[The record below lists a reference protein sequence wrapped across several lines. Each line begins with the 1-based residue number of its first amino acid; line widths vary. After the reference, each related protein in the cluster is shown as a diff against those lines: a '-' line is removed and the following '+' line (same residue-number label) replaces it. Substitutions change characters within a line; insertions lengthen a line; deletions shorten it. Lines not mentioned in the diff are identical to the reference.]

1 MDFTLFCL
9 KSIVLFVMIE
19 SDGDYMAITG
29 RDLQLE
35 KRRLDE
41 VLKLLDDKIAQMGKD
56 IFNDEDKF
64 KEFRRYTWDNMR
76 AMDAQELNQA
86 RADSEFE
93 ANKILMKQDYFKKLY
108 RIKDNPYF
116 ASVVFEDEEKQRYSV
131 YLGLTYLKDDD
142 YGNIIYDWRSPI
154 CSLFY
159 DFEVGPCAYAA
170 PGGPVKGHLLRKR
183 QYKIENRKL
192 LSAFDNSM
200 NIDDDLLQEVLAQD
214 SNDKMKNI
222 VNTIQQEQ
230 NNVIRNVRDKTL
242 IVSGIAG
249 SGKTSVALHRI
260 AFLLYKIPNLTSN
273 DVLIFSPNQIF
284 TEYISN
290 VLPELGE
297 DNTLQ
302 TTFNDYLSSS
312 ISEFTEVESFMSFL
326 SKYYIQKVS
335 DEDFELVKYKQ
346 SDGIINDINL
356 YIEDFI
362 RKARMISD
370 FTENH
375 VYTVYKEE
383 VNDLLHNRYSTL
395 PFFERIDEIALKL
408 SEANYK
414 GSSKKKP
421 TYRKM
426 ILDNSSFKKDFKE
439 IYTGFFSS
447 DFCKIRMNDQ
457 QLRKFSNSKVIGYD
471 DALLFTY
478 MKGMLEGFPY
488 EKDIRQVVI
497 DEAQD
502 YSYLQYLIISKIFR
516 NSNFTILGDV
526 NQTINPYYK
535 YDSLDVL
542 AKIFKQSKCI
552 SLTKTYRSSPEI
564 IEFTNKILG
573 LNHVSAI
580 RRTEKTPLIHRT
592 DPNML
597 IDDINYLRKK
607 YKSVAVI
614 TRESNTAEKL
624 YEDLKDKLP
633 ISILNSQTEEFNKEM
648 VIIPAYLA
656 KGLEFDSVI
665 VYSDGESKYLKNE
678 KNLLYVACTRA
689 QHELIVYSVN
699 NKKEK

>member
-1 MDFTLFCL
+1 
-9 KSIVLFVMIE
+9 
-19 SDGDYMAITG
+19 MAITG
-29 RDLQLE
+29 RDLELEE
-35 KRRLDE
+35 KRLEE
-41 VLKLLDDKIAQMGKD
+41 VLKLLDDKLAQMGVD
-56 IFNDEDKF
+56 IFEDEEKYTD
-64 KEFRRYTWDNMR
+64 FRKYTWDNMR

-86 RADSEFE
+86 NAESEFE

-108 RIKDNPYF
+108 KIRNNPYF
-116 ASVVFEDEEKQRYSV
+116 ASVIFEDEDKERFSV
-131 YLGLTYLKDDD
+131 YLGLTYLKDED

-159 DFEVGPCAYAA
+159 DFEVGPAAYAA
-170 PGGPVKGHLLRKR
+170 PGGPVKGSLIRKR

-200 NIDDDLLQEVLAQD
+200 NIDDELLQEVLATD

-260 AFLLYKIPNLTSN
+260 AFLLYKIKNLTSN
-273 DVLIFSPNQIF
+273 DILIFSPNQIF

-302 TTFNDYLSSS
+302 TTFNDYLSTVITEFNSVEPFMEF
-312 ISEFTEVESFMSFL
+312 IGKFYSE
-326 SKYYIQKVS
+326 KV
-335 DEDFELVKYKQ
+335 DNIEFIKYKQ
-346 SDGIINDINL
+346 SDGIIYDIDL
-356 YIEDFI
+356 YLEDFI
-362 RKARMISD
+362 RKARMVSD
-370 FTENH
+370 FTENKI
-375 VYTVYKEE
+375 YTVYKDE

-395 PFFERIDEIALKL
+395 PFFERVDTIAERY

-414 GSSKKKP
+414 GSSKKKL

-426 ILDNSSFKKDFKE
+426 IMDNSSFKKDYKDIFL
-439 IYTGFFSS
+439 GFFTSP
-447 DFCKIRMNDQ
+447 FCKIRARD
-457 QLRKFSNSKVIGYD
+457 KDIKEFEKSKVIGYE
-471 DALLFTY
+471 DALLFAY
-478 MKGMLEGFPY
+478 MKGVLEGFPY
-488 EKDIRQVVI
+488 ERDIRQVVI

-535 YDSLDVL
+535 YESLDIL
-542 AKIFKQSKCI
+542 AGIFKQSKCI
-552 SLTKTYRSSPEI
+552 QLNKTYRSSPEI

-573 LNHVSAI
+573 LNHVCAI
-580 RRTEKTPLIHRT
+580 RKTEKTPLIHRT
-592 DPNML
+592 DASKL
-597 IDDINYLRKK
+597 IDDIDYLRVK

-614 TRESNTAEKL
+614 TRDSKKAALL
-624 YEDLKDKLP
+624 YEELKDKLP
-633 ISILNSQTEEFNKEM
+633 ISMLNSNSEEFNKEL
-648 VIIPAYLA
+648 VVLPAYLA

-665 VYSDGESKYLKNE
+665 VYSDKDSKYLKNE
-678 KNLLYVACTRA
+678 RNLLYVACTRA
-689 QHELIVYSVN
+689 QHELIVYS
-699 NKKEK
+699 

>member
-1 MDFTLFCL
+1 
-9 KSIVLFVMIE
+9 
-19 SDGDYMAITG
+19 MAITG
-29 RDLQLE
+29 RDFELEE
-35 KRRLDE
+35 KRLTE
-41 VLKLLDDKIAQMGKD
+41 VLKLLDDKLAQMGED
-56 IFNDEDKF
+56 IFEDEDKF
-64 KEFRRYTWDNMR
+64 MEFRRYTWDNMR

-86 RADSEFE
+86 TVESEFE
-93 ANKILMKQDYFKKLY
+93 ANKIFMKQNYFKKLF

-116 ASVVFEDEEKQRYSV
+116 ASVVFEDEDKERYSV

-170 PGGPVKGHLLRKR
+170 PGGPVKGNLIRKR
-183 QYKIENRKL
+183 QYKIQDRKL

-200 NIDDDLLQEVLAQD
+200 NIDDDLLQEVLATD

-260 AFLLYKIPNLTSN
+260 AFLLYKINNLTSN

-302 TTFNDYLSSS
+302 TTFNDYLSSN
-312 ISEFTEVESFMSFL
+312 ITEFQEVEPFMDFIGKFYSE
-326 SKYYIQKVS
+326 KVS
-335 DEDFELVKYKQ
+335 NPELIRYKQ
-346 SDGIINDINL
+346 SDEIINDINL
-356 YIEDFI
+356 YIEDFV
-362 RKARMISD
+362 RKARVVRD
-370 FTENH
+370 FTENKI
-375 VYTVYKEE
+375 YTVYKDDL
-383 VNDLLHNRYSTL
+383 NDLLHNRYNTL
-395 PFFERIDEIALKL
+395 PFFERVDIIAEKL
-408 SEANYK
+408 SESNYK
-414 GSSKKKP
+414 GSTKKKP
-421 TYRKM
+421 TYKKM
-426 ILDNSSFKKDFKE
+426 IMENSSFVKDYKDIF
-439 IYTGFFSS
+439 IGFFSS
-447 DFCKIRMNDQ
+447 DFCKIRMNDEE
-457 QLRKFSNSKVIGYD
+457 LRKFNRSKVIGYD
-471 DALLFTY
+471 DALLFVY
-478 MKGMLEGFPY
+478 MKGLLEGFPY

-502 YSYLQYLIISKIFR
+502 YNYLQYLIISKIFR

-535 YDSLDVL
+535 YDSLDIL
-542 AKIFKQSKCI
+542 ANIFKQSKCI

-573 LNHVSAI
+573 LNHVCAI
-580 RRTEKTPLIHRT
+580 RKTESVPLIHRT
-592 DPNML
+592 DNSKIL
-597 IDDINYLRKK
+597 EDINYLRNK

-614 TRESNTAEKL
+614 TRDNNTAIKL
-624 YEDLKDKLP
+624 YEDMKETIP
-633 ISILNSQTEEFNKEM
+633 ISLLNGQSEEFNKEL
-648 VIIPAYLA
+648 VVLPAYLA

-665 VYSDGESKYLKNE
+665 VYSDGDSKYLKNE

-689 QHELIVYSVN
+689 QHELIVYSAS
-699 NKKEK
+699 K

>member
-1 MDFTLFCL
+1 
-9 KSIVLFVMIE
+9 
-19 SDGDYMAITG
+19 
-29 RDLQLE
+29 
-35 KRRLDE
+35 
-41 VLKLLDDKIAQMGKD
+41 
-56 IFNDEDKF
+56 
-64 KEFRRYTWDNMR
+64 
-76 AMDAQELNQA
+76 MDAQELNQA
-86 RADSEFE
+86 TVESEFE
-93 ANKILMKQDYFKKLY
+93 ANKIFMKQNYFKKLF

-116 ASVVFEDEEKQRYSV
+116 ASVVFEDEDKERYSV

-170 PGGPVKGHLLRKR
+170 PGGPVKGNLIRKR
-183 QYKIENRKL
+183 QYKIQDRKL

-200 NIDDDLLQEVLAQD
+200 NIDDDLLQEVLATD

-260 AFLLYKIPNLTSN
+260 AFLLYKINNLTSN

-302 TTFNDYLSSS
+302 TTFNDYLSSN
-312 ISEFTEVESFMSFL
+312 ITEFQEVEPFMDFIGKFYSE
-326 SKYYIQKVS
+326 KVS
-335 DEDFELVKYKQ
+335 NPELIRYKQ

-356 YIEDFI
+356 YIDDYI
-362 RKARMISD
+362 RKARVIRD
-370 FTENH
+370 FTENKI
-375 VYTVYKEE
+375 YTVYKDDL
-383 VNDLLHNRYSTL
+383 NDLLHNRYNTL
-395 PFFERIDEIALKL
+395 PFFERVDIIAEKL

-414 GSSKKKP
+414 GSTKKKP
-421 TYRKM
+421 TYKKM
-426 ILDNSSFKKDFKE
+426 IMENSSFVKDYKDIF
-439 IYTGFFSS
+439 IGFFSS
-447 DFCKIRMNDQ
+447 EFCKIRMNDEE
-457 QLRKFSNSKVIGYD
+457 LRRFNKSKTIGYD
-471 DALLFTY
+471 DALLFVY
-478 MKGMLEGFPY
+478 MKGLLEGFPY

-502 YSYLQYLIISKIFR
+502 YNYLQYLIISKIFR

-535 YDSLDVL
+535 YDSLDIL
-542 AKIFKQSKCI
+542 ANIFKQSKCI

-573 LNHVSAI
+573 LNHVCAI
-580 RRTEKTPLIHRT
+580 RKTESVPLIHRT
-592 DPNML
+592 DNSKIL
-597 IDDINYLRKK
+597 EDINYLRDK

-614 TRESNTAEKL
+614 TRDNNTATKL
-624 YEDLKDKLP
+624 YEEMKEVIP
-633 ISILNSQTEEFNKEM
+633 ISLLNGQSEEFNKEL
-648 VIIPAYLA
+648 VVLPAYLA

-665 VYSDGESKYLKNE
+665 VYSDGDSKYLKNE

-689 QHELIVYSVN
+689 QHELIVYSAS
-699 NKKEK
+699 K

>member
-1 MDFTLFCL
+1 
-9 KSIVLFVMIE
+9 
-19 SDGDYMAITG
+19 MAITG
-29 RDLQLE
+29 RDFELEE
-35 KRRLDE
+35 KRLTE
-41 VLKLLDDKIAQMGKD
+41 VLKLLDDKLAQMGED
-56 IFNDEDKF
+56 IFEDEDKF
-64 KEFRRYTWDNMR
+64 MEFRRYTWDNMR

-86 RADSEFE
+86 TVESEFE
-93 ANKILMKQDYFKKLY
+93 ANKIFMKQNYFKKLF

-116 ASVVFEDEEKQRYSV
+116 ASVVFEDEDKERYSV

-170 PGGPVKGHLLRKR
+170 PGGPVKGNLIRKR
-183 QYKIENRKL
+183 QYKIQDRKL

-200 NIDDDLLQEVLAQD
+200 NIDDDLLQEVLATD

-260 AFLLYKIPNLTSN
+260 AFLLYKINNLTSN

-302 TTFNDYLSSS
+302 TTFNDYLSSN
-312 ISEFTEVESFMSFL
+312 ITEFQEVEPFMDFIGKFYSE
-326 SKYYIQKVS
+326 KVS
-335 DEDFELVKYKQ
+335 NPELIRYKQ

-356 YIEDFI
+356 YIEDFV
-362 RKARMISD
+362 RKARVVRD
-370 FTENH
+370 FTENKI
-375 VYTVYKEE
+375 YTVYKDDL
-383 VNDLLHNRYSTL
+383 NDLLHNRYNTL
-395 PFFERIDEIALKL
+395 PFFERVDIIAEKL
-408 SEANYK
+408 SESNYK
-414 GSSKKKP
+414 GSTKKKP
-421 TYRKM
+421 TYKKM
-426 ILDNSSFKKDFKE
+426 IMENSSFVKDYKDIF
-439 IYTGFFSS
+439 IGFFSS
-447 DFCKIRMNDQ
+447 DFCKIRMNDEE
-457 QLRKFSNSKVIGYD
+457 LRKFNRSKVIGYD
-471 DALLFTY
+471 DALLFVY
-478 MKGMLEGFPY
+478 MKGLLEGFPY

-502 YSYLQYLIISKIFR
+502 YNYLQYLIISKIFR

-535 YDSLDVL
+535 YDSLDIL
-542 AKIFKQSKCI
+542 ANIFKQSKCI

-573 LNHVSAI
+573 LNHVCAI
-580 RRTEKTPLIHRT
+580 RKTESVPLIHRT
-592 DPNML
+592 DNSKIL
-597 IDDINYLRKK
+597 EDINYLRNK

-614 TRESNTAEKL
+614 TRDNNTAIKL
-624 YEDLKDKLP
+624 YEDMKETIP
-633 ISILNSQTEEFNKEM
+633 ISLLNGQSEEFNKEL
-648 VIIPAYLA
+648 VVLPAYLA

-665 VYSDGESKYLKNE
+665 VYSDGDSKYLKNE

-689 QHELIVYSVN
+689 QHELIVYSAS
-699 NKKEK
+699 K

>member
-1 MDFTLFCL
+1 
-9 KSIVLFVMIE
+9 
-19 SDGDYMAITG
+19 MAITG
-29 RDLQLE
+29 RDFELEE
-35 KRRLDE
+35 KRLAE
-41 VLKLLDDKIAQMGKD
+41 VLKLLDDKLAQMGED
-56 IFNDEDKF
+56 IFEDEDKF
-64 KEFRRYTWDNMR
+64 MEFRRYTWDNMR

-86 RADSEFE
+86 TVESEFE
-93 ANKILMKQDYFKKLY
+93 ANKIFMKQNYFKKLF

-116 ASVVFEDEEKQRYSV
+116 ASVVFEDEDNERYSV

-170 PGGPVKGHLLRKR
+170 PGGPVKGSLIRKR
-183 QYKIENRKL
+183 QYKISDRKL

-200 NIDDDLLQEVLAQD
+200 NIDDDLLQEVLATD

-260 AFLLYKIPNLTSN
+260 AFLLYKINNLTSN

-302 TTFNDYLSSS
+302 TTFNDYLSSN
-312 ISEFTEVESFMSFL
+312 ITEFQEVEPFMDFIGKFYSE
-326 SKYYIQKVS
+326 KVKNP
-335 DEDFELVKYKQ
+335 ELIKYKQ
-346 SDGIINDINL
+346 SDEIVNDINL

-362 RKARMISD
+362 RKSKVLRD
-370 FTENH
+370 FTENKI
-375 VYTVYKEE
+375 YTVYKDEL
-383 VNDLLHNRYSTL
+383 NDLLHNRYSTL
-395 PFFERIDEIALKL
+395 PFFERVDIIAEKL

-414 GSSKKKP
+414 GSTKKKP
-421 TYRKM
+421 TYKKLIM
-426 ILDNSSFKKDFKE
+426 ENSSFVKDYKDIFV
-439 IYTGFFSS
+439 GFFSS
-447 DFCKIRMNDQ
+447 DFCKIRMNDEE
-457 QLRKFSNSKVIGYD
+457 LRAFNKSKTIGYD
-471 DALLFTY
+471 DALLFVY
-478 MKGMLEGFPY
+478 MKGLLEGFPY
-488 EKDIRQVVI
+488 EKNIRQVVI

-502 YSYLQYLIISKIFR
+502 YNYLQYLIISKIFR

-535 YDSLDVL
+535 YDSLDIL
-542 AKIFKQSKCI
+542 ANIFKQSKCI

-573 LNHVSAI
+573 LNHVCAI
-580 RRTEKTPLIHRT
+580 RKTESVPLIHRT
-592 DPNML
+592 DCSNVL
-597 IDDINYLRKK
+597 KDINYLRDK

-614 TRESNTAEKL
+614 TRDNNTAVNL
-624 YEDLKDKLP
+624 YEHLKETIP
-633 ISILNSQTEEFNKEM
+633 ISLLNGQSEEFNKEL
-648 VIIPAYLA
+648 VVLPAYLA

-665 VYSDGESKYLKNE
+665 VYSDSDSKYLKNE

-689 QHELIVYSVN
+689 QHELIVYSAS
-699 NKKEK
+699 K

>member
-1 MDFTLFCL
+1 
-9 KSIVLFVMIE
+9 
-19 SDGDYMAITG
+19 MAITG
-29 RDLQLE
+29 RDFDLEE
-35 KRRLDE
+35 KRLTE
-41 VLKLLDDKIAQMGKD
+41 VLKLLDDKLAQMGED
-56 IFNDEDKF
+56 IFEDKDKF
-64 KEFRRYTWDNMR
+64 MEFRRYTWENMR

-86 RADSEFE
+86 TVESEFE
-93 ANKILMKQDYFKKLY
+93 ANKIFMKQNYFKKLF

-116 ASVVFEDEEKQRYSV
+116 ASVVFEDEDKERYSV

-170 PGGPVKGHLLRKR
+170 PGGPVKGNLIRKR
-183 QYKIENRKL
+183 QYKIQDRKL

-200 NIDDDLLQEVLAQD
+200 NIDDDLLQEVLATD

-260 AFLLYKIPNLTSN
+260 AFLLYKINNLTSN

-302 TTFNDYLSSS
+302 TTFNDYLSSN
-312 ISEFTEVESFMSFL
+312 ITEFQEVEPFMDFIGKFYSE
-326 SKYYIQKVS
+326 KVS
-335 DEDFELVKYKQ
+335 NPELIRYKQ

-356 YIEDFI
+356 YIDDYI
-362 RKARMISD
+362 RKARVIRD
-370 FTENH
+370 FTENKI
-375 VYTVYKEE
+375 YTVYKDDL
-383 VNDLLHNRYSTL
+383 NDLLHNRYNTL
-395 PFFERIDEIALKL
+395 PFFERVDIIAEKL

-414 GSSKKKP
+414 GSTKKKP
-421 TYRKM
+421 TYKKM
-426 ILDNSSFKKDFKE
+426 IMENSSFVKDYKDIF
-439 IYTGFFSS
+439 TGFFSS
-447 DFCKIRMNDQ
+447 EFCKIRMNDEE
-457 QLRKFSNSKVIGYD
+457 LRKFNKSKTIGYD
-471 DALLFTY
+471 DALLFVY
-478 MKGMLEGFPY
+478 MKGLLEGFPY

-502 YSYLQYLIISKIFR
+502 YNYLQYLIISKIFR

-535 YDSLDVL
+535 YDSLDIL
-542 AKIFKQSKCI
+542 ANIFKQSKCI

-573 LNHVSAI
+573 LNHVCAI
-580 RRTEKTPLIHRT
+580 RKTESVPLIHRT
-592 DPNML
+592 DNSKIL
-597 IDDINYLRKK
+597 EDINYLRDK

-614 TRESNTAEKL
+614 TRDNNTATKL
-624 YEDLKDKLP
+624 YEEMKEVIP
-633 ISILNSQTEEFNKEM
+633 ISLLNGQSEEFNKEL
-648 VIIPAYLA
+648 VVLPAYLA

-665 VYSDGESKYLKNE
+665 VYSDGDSKYLKNE

-689 QHELIVYSVN
+689 QHELIVYSAS
-699 NKKEK
+699 K

>member
-1 MDFTLFCL
+1 
-9 KSIVLFVMIE
+9 MIE

-41 VLKLLDDKIAQMGKD
+41 VLKLLDDKLAKMGKD
-56 IFNDEDKF
+56 IFQDEDKF

-108 RIKDNPYF
+108 KIKDNPYF
-116 ASVVFEDEEKQRYSV
+116 ASVVFEDEEKKRYSV

-170 PGGPVKGHLLRKR
+170 PGGPVKGQMLRKR
-183 QYKIENRKL
+183 QYKIENRRL
-192 LSAFDNSM
+192 ISAFDNSM
-200 NIDDDLLQEVLAQD
+200 NIDDELLQEVLAQD

-312 ISEFTEVESFMSFL
+312 ITEFREVESFMTFL
-326 SKYYIQKVS
+326 SRYYIERV
-335 DEDFELVKYKQ
+335 DDFDLVRYKQ

-356 YIEDFI
+356 YIEDYV

-375 VYTVYKEE
+375 IYTVYKEE
-383 VNDLLHNRYSTL
+383 VNDMLHNRYSTL
-395 PFFERIDEIALKL
+395 PFFERVDEIALKL

-414 GSSKKKP
+414 GSSKKKA
-421 TYRKM
+421 TYRKLIM
-426 ILDNSSFKKDFKE
+426 ENSSFSKDYKD
-439 IYTGFFSS
+439 IYIGFFSS
-447 DFCKIRMNDQ
+447 DYCKIRMNDEQ
-457 QLRKFSNSKVIGYD
+457 IRKFNNGKVIGYD

-478 MKGMLEGFPY
+478 MKGLLEGFPY
-488 EKDIRQVVI
+488 ERDIKQVVI

-535 YDSLDVL
+535 YESLDIL
-542 AKIFKQSKCI
+542 ANIFKQSKCI

-592 DPNML
+592 DPEKL
-597 IDDINYLRKK
+597 LDDIEYLRKK

-614 TRESNTAEKL
+614 TRESNTAIKL

-633 ISILNSQTEEFNKEM
+633 ISILNSQSEEFNKEL

-699 NKKEK
+699 KKDNKEK

>member
-1 MDFTLFCL
+1 
-9 KSIVLFVMIE
+9 
-19 SDGDYMAITG
+19 MAITG
-29 RDLQLE
+29 RDFQLE
-35 KRRLDE
+35 KKRLVE
-41 VLKLLDDKIAQMGKD
+41 VLKLLDDKIAQMGED
-56 IFNDEDKF
+56 IFEDQDKF
-64 KEFRRYTWDNMR
+64 MEFRKYTWDNMR

-86 RADSEFE
+86 TVESEFE
-93 ANKILMKQDYFKKLY
+93 ANKIFMKQNYFKKLY

-116 ASVVFEDEEKQRYSV
+116 ASVVFEDEDKERYSV

-170 PGGPVKGHLLRKR
+170 PGGPVKGNLIRKR
-183 QYKIENRKL
+183 QYKIQDRKL

-200 NIDDDLLQEVLAQD
+200 SIDDDLLQEVLATD

-260 AFLLYKIPNLTSN
+260 AFLLYKINNLTSN

-302 TTFNDYLSSS
+302 TTFNDYLSSN
-312 ISEFTEVESFMSFL
+312 ISEFHEVEPFMDFIGKFYSE
-326 SKYYIQKVS
+326 KVKNP
-335 DEDFELVKYKQ
+335 ELIRYKQ
-346 SDGIINDINL
+346 SDEIIKDIDL
-356 YIEDFI
+356 YIEDFV
-362 RKARMISD
+362 RKSRVLRD
-370 FTENH
+370 FTENKI
-375 VYTVYKEE
+375 YTVYKDEL
-383 VNDLLHNRYSTL
+383 NDLLHNRYNTL
-395 PFFERIDEIALKL
+395 PFFERVDIIAEKL

-414 GSSKKKP
+414 GSSRKKP
-421 TYRKM
+421 TYRKL
-426 ILDNSSFKKDFKE
+426 ILENSSIIKDYKDIF
-439 IYTGFFSS
+439 TGFFGSE
-447 DFCKIRMNDQ
+447 FCKVKMNDEE
-457 QLRKFSNSKVIGYD
+457 LRKFSKSKTIGYD
-471 DALLFTY
+471 DALLFVY
-478 MKGMLEGFPY
+478 MKGLLEGFPY

-502 YSYLQYLIISKIFR
+502 YNYLQYLIISKIFR

-535 YDSLDVL
+535 YDSLDIL
-542 AKIFKQSKCI
+542 SNIFKQSKCI

-573 LNHVSAI
+573 LNHVCAI
-580 RRTEKTPLIHRT
+580 RKTESVPLIHRT
-592 DPNML
+592 DSTKVL
-597 IDDINYLRKK
+597 EDINYLRNK

-614 TRESNTAEKL
+614 TRDNNTANKL
-624 YEDLKDKLP
+624 YECLRETIP
-633 ISILNSQTEEFNKEM
+633 ISLLNGQSEEFNKEL
-648 VIIPAYLA
+648 VVLPAYLA

-665 VYSDGESKYLKNE
+665 VYSDSDSKYLKNE

-689 QHELIVYSVN
+689 QHELIVYSAG
-699 NKKEK
+699 K

>member
-1 MDFTLFCL
+1 
-9 KSIVLFVMIE
+9 
-19 SDGDYMAITG
+19 MAITG
-29 RDLQLE
+29 RDFELEE
-35 KRRLDE
+35 KRLEE
-41 VLKLLDDKIAQMGKD
+41 VLKLLDDKLAQMGDD
-56 IFNDEDKF
+56 IFEDESKF
-64 KEFRRYTWDNMR
+64 REFRKYTWENLR
-76 AMDAQELNQA
+76 AMDPQELNQA
-86 RADSEFE
+86 NAESEFE
-93 ANKILMKQDYFKKLY
+93 ANKILMKQDYFKKLF

-116 ASVVFEDEEKQRYSV
+116 ASVIFEDEDKERFSV
-131 YLGLTYLKDDD
+131 YLGLTYLKDDE

-170 PGGPVKGHLLRKR
+170 PGGPVKGNLIRKR

-192 LSAFDNSM
+192 ISAFDNSV
-200 NIDDDLLQEVLAQD
+200 NINDELLQEVLATD

-260 AFLLYKIPNLTSN
+260 AFLLYKIKNLTSN
-273 DVLIFSPNQIF
+273 NVLIFSPNQIF

-312 ISEFTEVESFMSFL
+312 ITEYKEVESFMDFIG
-326 SKYYIQKVS
+326 KYYSEKVGNF
-335 DEDFELVKYKQ
+335 DFIKYKQ
-346 SDGIINDINL
+346 SDEIINDINL

-362 RKARMISD
+362 RKSRVIRD
-370 FTENH
+370 FIENK
-375 VYTVYKEE
+375 VYTIYKDEI
-383 VNDLLHNRYSTL
+383 NDLLHNRYNTL
-395 PFFERIDEIALKL
+395 PFFERVDVIAEKL
-408 SEANYK
+408 SEANYR
-414 GSSKKKP
+414 GSTKKKA
-421 TYRKM
+421 TYRKLIM
-426 ILDNSSFKKDFKE
+426 ENSSFTKDYKD
-439 IYTGFFSS
+439 IYAGFFTSP
-447 DFCKIRMNDQ
+447 FCKIKARDEDI
-457 QLRKFSNSKVIGYD
+457 KKISSGKVIGYD
-471 DALLFTY
+471 DALLFVY
-478 MKGMLEGFPY
+478 MKGLLEGFPY
-488 EKDIRQVVI
+488 ERDIKQVVI

-502 YSYLQYLIISKIFR
+502 YSFLQYLIISKIFR

-535 YDSLDVL
+535 YESLDIL
-542 AKIFKQSKCI
+542 ANIFKQSKCI

-573 LNHVSAI
+573 LNHVCAI
-580 RRTEKTPLIHRT
+580 RKTESTPLIHRT
-592 DPNML
+592 DSKML
-597 IDDINYLRKK
+597 LEDINYLRNK

-614 TRESNTAEKL
+614 TRDNKTSL
-624 YEDLKDKLP
+624 RIYEQSKNVIP
-633 ISILNSQTEEFNKEM
+633 ISILNSNTEEFNKEL
-648 VIIPAYLA
+648 VVLPAYLA

-665 VYSDGESKYLKNE
+665 VYSDKDSKYLKNE

-689 QHELIVYSVN
+689 QHELIVYSCS
-699 NKKEK
+699 KK

>member
-1 MDFTLFCL
+1 
-9 KSIVLFVMIE
+9 
-19 SDGDYMAITG
+19 MAITG
-29 RDLQLE
+29 RDFDLE
-35 KRRLDE
+35 KRRLKE
-41 VLKLLDDKIAQMGKD
+41 VLKLLDDKMASMGQD
-56 IFNDEDKF
+56 IFEDEDKF
-64 KEFRRYTWDNMR
+64 LEFRKYTWDNMR

-86 RADSEFE
+86 RAESEFE
-93 ANKILMKQDYFKKLY
+93 ASKILMKQEYFKKLF
-108 RIKDNPYF
+108 RIKDSPYF
-116 ASVVFEDEEKQRYSV
+116 ASVVFEDENKERYSV
-131 YLGLTYLKDDD
+131 YLGLTYLKDDE

-159 DFEVGPCAYAA
+159 DYEVGPCAYTA
-170 PGGPVKGHLLRKR
+170 PEGQIKGNLLRKR
-183 QYKIENRKL
+183 QYKIEKRKL

-200 NIDDDLLQEVLAQD
+200 NIADDLLQEVLAQD

-230 NNVIRNVRDKTL
+230 NKVIRNVRDKTL

-312 ISEFTEVESFMSFL
+312 ITEFSGVEPFMNFIGKFYSE
-326 SKYYIQKVS
+326 KV
-335 DEDFELVKYKQ
+335 DNYDLIKYKQ
-346 SDGIINDINL
+346 SDDIIRDIDL
-356 YIEDFI
+356 YVEDYI
-362 RKARMISD
+362 RKARMVSD
-370 FTENH
+370 FTEGKI
-375 VYTVYKEE
+375 YTVYKEE
-383 VNDLLHNRYSTL
+383 INDLLHNRYNTL
-395 PFFERIDEIALKL
+395 PLFERVDEIALKL

-414 GSSKKKP
+414 GSAKKKA

-426 ILDNSSFKKDFKE
+426 IMENSCFKKDFKD
-439 IYTGFFSS
+439 IYLGFFSS
-447 DFCKIRMNDQ
+447 DFCKIRMNDKEI
-457 QLRKFSNSKVIGYD
+457 REFNKTKVIGYE

-478 MKGMLEGFPY
+478 MKGLLEGFPY
-488 EKDIRQVVI
+488 ERDIKQVVI

-535 YDSLDVL
+535 YESLDIL
-542 AKIFKQSKCI
+542 ANIFNQSKCI

-580 RRTEKTPLIHRT
+580 RRTEKIPLIHRT
-592 DPNML
+592 DSSQLLN
-597 IDDINYLRKK
+597 DIEYLRGK

-614 TRESNTAEKL
+614 TRESNTAARV
-624 YEDLKDKLP
+624 YEELKDKVP
-633 ISILNSQTEEFNKEM
+633 ISMLNSQTEEFNKEL

-699 NKKEK
+699 KK

>member
-1 MDFTLFCL
+1 
-9 KSIVLFVMIE
+9 
-19 SDGDYMAITG
+19 MAITG
-29 RDLQLE
+29 RDFELEE
-35 KRRLDE
+35 KRLTE
-41 VLKLLDDKIAQMGKD
+41 VLKLLDDKLAQMGED
-56 IFNDEDKF
+56 IFEDEDKF
-64 KEFRRYTWDNMR
+64 MEFRRYTWDNMR

-86 RADSEFE
+86 TVESEFE
-93 ANKILMKQDYFKKLY
+93 ANKIFMKQNYFKKLF

-116 ASVVFEDEEKQRYSV
+116 ASVVFEDEDKERYSV

-170 PGGPVKGHLLRKR
+170 PGGPVKGSLIRKR
-183 QYKIENRKL
+183 QYKIADRKL

-200 NIDDDLLQEVLAQD
+200 NIDDDLLQEVLATD

-260 AFLLYKIPNLTSN
+260 AFLLYKINNLTSN

-302 TTFNDYLSSS
+302 TTFNDYLSSN
-312 ISEFTEVESFMSFL
+312 ITEFQEVEPFMDFIGKFYSE
-326 SKYYIQKVS
+326 KVS
-335 DEDFELVKYKQ
+335 NPELIRYKQ
-346 SDGIINDINL
+346 SDEIINDINL

-362 RKARMISD
+362 RKARMVRD
-370 FTENH
+370 FTENKI
-375 VYTVYKEE
+375 YTVYKDD
-383 VNDLLHNRYSTL
+383 VNDLLHNRYNTL
-395 PFFERIDEIALKL
+395 PFFERVDIIAEKL

-414 GSSKKKP
+414 GSTKKKP

-426 ILDNSSFKKDFKE
+426 IMENSSFVKDYKDIF
-439 IYTGFFSS
+439 IGFFSS
-447 DFCKIRMNDQ
+447 DFCKIRMNDKE
-457 QLRKFSNSKVIGYD
+457 LKEFNRSKTIGYD
-471 DALLFTY
+471 DALLFVY
-478 MKGMLEGFPY
+478 MKGLLEGFPY

-502 YSYLQYLIISKIFR
+502 YNYLQYLIISKIFR

-535 YDSLDVL
+535 YDSLDIL
-542 AKIFKQSKCI
+542 ANIFKQSKCI

-573 LNHVSAI
+573 LNHVCAI
-580 RRTEKTPLIHRT
+580 RKTESVPLIHRT
-592 DPNML
+592 DNSKL
-597 IDDINYLRKK
+597 LDDINYLRSK
-607 YKSVAVI
+607 YKSLAVI
-614 TRESNTAEKL
+614 TRDNNTAVKL
-624 YEDLKDKLP
+624 YDDFKDIIP
-633 ISILNSQTEEFNKEM
+633 ISLLNGQSEEFNKEL
-648 VIIPAYLA
+648 VVLPAYLA

-665 VYSDGESKYLKNE
+665 VYSDNDSKYLKNE

-689 QHELIVYSVN
+689 QHELIVYSAS
-699 NKKEK
+699 K

>member
-1 MDFTLFCL
+1 
-9 KSIVLFVMIE
+9 
-19 SDGDYMAITG
+19 MAITG
-29 RDLQLE
+29 RDFELEE
-35 KRRLDE
+35 KRLTE
-41 VLKLLDDKIAQMGKD
+41 VLKLLDDKLAQMGED
-56 IFNDEDKF
+56 IFEDKDKF
-64 KEFRRYTWDNMR
+64 MEFRRYTWENMR

-86 RADSEFE
+86 TVESEFE
-93 ANKILMKQDYFKKLY
+93 ANKMFMKQNYFKKLF

-116 ASVVFEDEEKQRYSV
+116 ASVVFEDEDKERYSV

-170 PGGPVKGHLLRKR
+170 PGGPVKGNLIRKR
-183 QYKIENRKL
+183 QYKIQDRKL

-200 NIDDDLLQEVLAQD
+200 NIDDDLLQEVLATD

-260 AFLLYKIPNLTSN
+260 AFLLYKINNLTSN

-302 TTFNDYLSSS
+302 TTFNDYLSSN
-312 ISEFTEVESFMSFL
+312 ITEFSEVEPFMDFIGKFYSE
-326 SKYYIQKVS
+326 KVS
-335 DEDFELVKYKQ
+335 NPELIRYKQ

-356 YIEDFI
+356 YIDDYI
-362 RKARMISD
+362 RKARVVRD
-370 FTENH
+370 FTENKI
-375 VYTVYKEE
+375 YTVYKDDL
-383 VNDLLHNRYSTL
+383 NDLLHNRYNTL
-395 PFFERIDEIALKL
+395 PFFERVDIIAEKL

-414 GSSKKKP
+414 GSTKKKP
-421 TYRKM
+421 TYKKM
-426 ILDNSSFKKDFKE
+426 IMENSSFVKDYKDIFM
-439 IYTGFFSS
+439 GFFSS
-447 DFCKIRMNDQ
+447 EFCKIRMNDEE
-457 QLRKFSNSKVIGYD
+457 LRKFNRSKTIGYD
-471 DALLFTY
+471 DALLFVY
-478 MKGMLEGFPY
+478 MKGILEGFPY

-502 YSYLQYLIISKIFR
+502 YNYLQYLIISKIFR

-535 YDSLDVL
+535 YDSLEIL
-542 AKIFKQSKCI
+542 ANIFKQSKCI

-573 LNHVSAI
+573 LNHVCAI
-580 RRTEKTPLIHRT
+580 RKTESVPLIHRT
-592 DPNML
+592 DNSKIL
-597 IDDINYLRKK
+597 EDINYLRDK

-614 TRESNTAEKL
+614 TRDNNTATKL
-624 YEDLKDKLP
+624 YEEMKEVIP
-633 ISILNSQTEEFNKEM
+633 ISLLNGQSEEFNKEL
-648 VIIPAYLA
+648 VVLPAYLA

-665 VYSDGESKYLKNE
+665 VYSDGDSKYLKNE

-689 QHELIVYSVN
+689 QHELIVYSAS
-699 NKKEK
+699 K

>member
-1 MDFTLFCL
+1 
-9 KSIVLFVMIE
+9 MIE

-56 IFNDEDKF
+56 IFNDEDRF

-302 TTFNDYLSSS
+302 TTFNDYLSHS

-326 SKYYIQKVS
+326 SRYYIEKVS

-346 SDGIINDINL
+346 SDAIINDINL
-356 YIEDFI
+356 YIEDYI

-395 PFFERIDEIALKL
+395 PFFERVDEIALKL

-426 ILDNSSFKKDFKE
+426 ILDHSSFKRDFKE
-439 IYTGFFSS
+439 IYTGFFCS

-457 QLRKFSNSKVIGYD
+457 QLRKFNNSRVIGYD

-535 YDSLDVL
+535 YESLDIL
-542 AKIFKQSKCI
+542 ANIFKQSKCI

-592 DPNML
+592 DSSQLLN
-597 IDDINYLRKK
+597 DIEYLRGK

-614 TRESNTAEKL
+614 TRESNTAARV
-624 YEDLKDKLP
+624 YEELKDKVP
-633 ISILNSQTEEFNKEM
+633 ISMLNSQTEEFNKEL

-699 NKKEK
+699 KK

>member
-1 MDFTLFCL
+1 
-9 KSIVLFVMIE
+9 
-19 SDGDYMAITG
+19 MAITG
-29 RDLQLE
+29 RDFELEE
-35 KRRLDE
+35 KRLAE
-41 VLKLLDDKIAQMGKD
+41 VLKLLDDKLAQMGED
-56 IFNDEDKF
+56 IFEDEDKF
-64 KEFRRYTWDNMR
+64 MEFRRYTWDNMR

-86 RADSEFE
+86 TVESEFE
-93 ANKILMKQDYFKKLY
+93 ANKIFMKQNYFKKLF

-116 ASVVFEDEEKQRYSV
+116 ASVVFEDEDKERYSV

-170 PGGPVKGHLLRKR
+170 PGGPVKGNLIRKR
-183 QYKIENRKL
+183 QYKISDRKL

-200 NIDDDLLQEVLAQD
+200 NIDDDLLQEVLATD

-260 AFLLYKIPNLTSN
+260 AFLLYKINNLTSN

-302 TTFNDYLSSS
+302 TTFNDYLSSN
-312 ISEFTEVESFMSFL
+312 ITEFQEVESFMDFIGKFYSE
-326 SKYYIQKVS
+326 KVNNP
-335 DEDFELVKYKQ
+335 ELIKYKQ
-346 SDGIINDINL
+346 SDEIVNDINL
-356 YIEDFI
+356 YVEDYI
-362 RKARMISD
+362 RKSRVLRD
-370 FTENH
+370 FTENKI
-375 VYTVYKEE
+375 YTVYKDEL
-383 VNDLLHNRYSTL
+383 NDLLHNRYSTL
-395 PFFERIDEIALKL
+395 PFFERVDIIAEKL

-414 GSSKKKP
+414 GSTKKKL
-421 TYRKM
+421 TYRKLIM
-426 ILDNSSFKKDFKE
+426 ENSSFVKDYKDIF
-439 IYTGFFSS
+439 IGFFSS
-447 DFCKIRMNDQ
+447 DFCKIRMNDEE
-457 QLRKFSNSKVIGYD
+457 LRKFSKSKTIGYD
-471 DALLFTY
+471 DALLFVY
-478 MKGMLEGFPY
+478 MKGLLEGFPY
-488 EKDIRQVVI
+488 EKNIRQVVI

-502 YSYLQYLIISKIFR
+502 YNYLQYLIISKIFR

-535 YDSLDVL
+535 YESLDIL
-542 AKIFKQSKCI
+542 ANIFKQSKCI

-573 LNHVSAI
+573 LNHVCAI
-580 RRTEKTPLIHRT
+580 RKTESVPLIHRT
-592 DPNML
+592 DSSNVL
-597 IDDINYLRKK
+597 EDINYLRNK

-614 TRESNTAEKL
+614 TRDNNTAVNLYEKL
-624 YEDLKDKLP
+624 KETIP
-633 ISILNSQTEEFNKEM
+633 ISLLNGQSEEFNKEL
-648 VIIPAYLA
+648 VVLPAYLA

-665 VYSDGESKYLKNE
+665 VYSDSDSKYLKNE

-689 QHELIVYSVN
+689 QHELIVYSAS
-699 NKKEK
+699 K

>member
-1 MDFTLFCL
+1 
-9 KSIVLFVMIE
+9 MIE

-312 ISEFTEVESFMSFL
+312 ISEFAEVESFMSFL
-326 SKYYIQKVS
+326 SRYYVEKVS

-356 YIEDFI
+356 YVEDFI
-362 RKARMISD
+362 RKAKMVSD

-375 VYTVYKEE
+375 VYTVYKEDI
-383 VNDLLHNRYSTL
+383 NDLLHNRYSTL

-457 QLRKFSNSKVIGYD
+457 QLRKFTNSKVIGYD